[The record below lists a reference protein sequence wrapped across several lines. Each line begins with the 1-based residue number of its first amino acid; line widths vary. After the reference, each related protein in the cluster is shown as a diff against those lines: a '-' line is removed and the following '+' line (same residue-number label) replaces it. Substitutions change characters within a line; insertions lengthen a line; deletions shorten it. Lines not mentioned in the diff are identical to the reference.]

1 MIRIKLDH
9 IVRNAVEQATRV
21 GVPRAFKYTSL
32 PKAVEK
38 HMEQIVDQVVN
49 EFYIA
54 LEEHGVELGD
64 IEVGEGPTLYVGRT
78 DSADSEVR

>member
-1 MIRIKLDH
+1 MIRIKLAQIIRD
-9 IVRNAVEQATRV
+9 AVEQGTRV
-21 GVPRAFKYTSL
+21 GVPRAFKYTRV

-38 HMEQIVDQVVN
+38 SLDRIVEQVVN

-64 IEVGEGPTLYVGRT
+64 IEVGEGPTLYVGRA